1 MRLYLSYDDRSN
13 GWGMSWFKLINSIF
27 TTHTCCAS
35 KNDQK
40 CLILGTSRTEIVK
53 PGWTSS
59 VTVQY
64 FPIGFPCGFEPEKFN
79 GTESVVIIT
88 GGSAKKQLTDYRFT
102 SWKTTIDRHSCAE
115 CSSNRFIMI
124 SDMYLACNYS
134 YDFISRLYFPPYDL
148 SDHILIQIWPFYPS
162 S

>member
-53 PGWTSS
+53 PVWTSS

-64 FPIGFPCGFEPEKFN
+64 FPIGFPCGFEPEKLN

-88 GGSAKKQLTDYRFT
+88 GGSAKKTVDGLPVHQLENH
-102 SWKTTIDRHSCAE
+102 DR
-115 CSSNRFIMI
+115 
-124 SDMYLACNYS
+124 
-134 YDFISRLYFPPYDL
+134 PPFMCRVQL
-148 SDHILIQIWPFYPS
+148 K
-162 S
+162 